1 MNLLDGM
8 KINNTKLNTKGSD
21 YYDTSYNSNLDVFT
35 MITRFNSE
43 EVIIR
48 LFSNAL
54 NDHVDLALANLLY
67 FLDIRNGKGERRIF
81 KIIYKYLCNNYPE
94 YAIKILPFI
103 SNLGR
108 YDYILVGID
117 TKIEEY
123 VINIIKEQLETDKK
137 SDNPSLLAKWLPS
150 HRTHGKNNMLAKKI
164 IKTLNMSEKEYRII
178 LKELRN
184 KLNIV
189 EKNLTNKEYNKIE
202 FSKVP
207 AKAMIK
213 YNEAYNK
220 HMSKELELYKKSVLN
235 GDKKINTS
243 GLFAYE
249 IVKKIILNQE
259 CDTEIFDLM
268 WKNQNEIMN
277 TNRNLLVVADTSG
290 SMTCNNYI
298 PFCNSIGLAMY
309 IAERNNGFFKNHFIT
324 FSEKPTLQEIKGNN
338 LLEKVRNIREVNAWN
353 TDIDKVFELI
363 LNTSIENKLD
373 QKELPEQ
380 IIIISDMEFDKGVY
394 SKNGTNFQGWKKTF
408 QEAGY
413 KLPTLIFWNVAGK
426 TLGIPVTK
434 FDSDVA
440 MVSGFSTNILS
451 NLLDLDKYSPLSVML
466 ETLSPYLDMLN
477 DKKYHT
483 KL

>member
-8 KINNTKLNTKGSD
+8 KINNTKLNTKESD

-43 EVIIR
+43 DEIIR

-54 NDHVDLALANLLY
+54 NDDVDLVLANLLY
-67 FLDIRNGKGERRIF
+67 ILDIRNGKGERRIF

-117 TKIEEY
+117 TKIEEC
-123 VINIIKEQLETDKK
+123 VINLVKEQLEIDKN

-150 HRTHGKNNMLAKKI
+150 HRTHGKNNLLAKKI
-164 IKTLNMSEKEYRII
+164 IKSLNMSEREYRIT
-178 LKELRN
+178 LSELRG

-189 EKNLTNKEYNKIE
+189 EKNLTNKKYNQID

-213 YNEAYNK
+213 YNASFHKNMAK
-220 HMSKELELYKKSVLN
+220 DLVLYKESVLK

-259 CDTEIFDLM
+259 CDTEIYDLM
-268 WKNQNEIMN
+268 WKNQKEIMDN
-277 TNRNLLVVADTSG
+277 SRNLLVVADTSG
-290 SMTCNNYI
+290 SMTWNNYI

-309 IAERNNGFFKNHFIT
+309 IAERNNGFFRNHFIT

-338 LLEKVRNIREVNAWN
+338 LLEKVRNIRKINAWN

-373 QKELPEQ
+373 QNELPEQ
-380 IIIISDMEFDKGVY
+380 IIIISDMEFDKGVF
-394 SKNGTNFQGWKKTF
+394 SKNGTNFEGWKKAF
-408 QEAGY
+408 QESGY
-413 KLPTLIFWNVAGK
+413 KLPTIIFWNVAGK
-426 TLGIPVTK
+426 TLGVPVTK

-440 MVSGFSTNILS
+440 MISGFSTNILS
-451 NLLDLDKYSPLSVML
+451 NLLNLDKYSPVSVML
-466 ETLSPYLDMLN
+466 ETLSQYLDML
-477 DKKYHT
+477 DK
-483 KL
+483 